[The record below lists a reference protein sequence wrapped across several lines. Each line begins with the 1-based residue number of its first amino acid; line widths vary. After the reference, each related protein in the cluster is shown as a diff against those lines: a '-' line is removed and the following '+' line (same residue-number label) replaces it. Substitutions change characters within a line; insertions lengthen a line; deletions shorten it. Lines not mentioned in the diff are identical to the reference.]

1 MPQLTLETVADCSRH
16 HIDRLVDL
24 KALHLSSMAAVW
36 SEWLAELGHG
46 YFPIILNL
54 LNFGYHAA

>member
-1 MPQLTLETVADCSRH
+1 MS
-16 HIDRLVDL
+16 IDRVVEQ